1 MTVPV
6 NRLPALVCAPLLAV
20 GLIACG
26 NSTSTAGLKG
36 EAKEV
41 AQTIS
46 NLQSDATARNEK
58 KICANDLANTV
69 VTGLEGAKGGCAQA
83 MKNQLAEVDS
93 FELTVQSVQVN
104 AARTPATATARVKGV
119 FKGKTRLATVS
130 LVKEAGKWKIS
141 SFSEL

>member
-6 NRLPALVCAPLLAV
+6 NRLLALVCAPALAV
-20 GLIACG
+20 GLSACAS
-26 NSTSTAGLKG
+26 STSTAGLKG

-58 KICANDLANTV
+58 KICANDLASTV
-69 VTGLEGAKGGCAQA
+69 VTGLQGAKGGCEQA
-83 MKNQLAEVDS
+83 MKNQLAEIDS
-93 FELTVQSVQVN
+93 FELTVQSVQPN
-104 AARTPATATARVKGV
+104 AAHTTATAHVKGV
-119 FKGKTRLATVS
+119 FNGKTRPATVS